1 METFVWLAEAEGGF
15 AFNPDPLG
23 TNLVNL
29 IIVIGVLYY
38 FGRGFLGKIL
48 SDRRNTIET
57 DIKDAEQKASQA
69 EAQLKAAN
77 ADLEQAQAQAKRIV
91 ADAQE
96 RAKAVKA
103 QIMDETRAEVERL
116 KASSAQELQSDE
128 SRAMA
133 QLRQRAVSLA
143 VEKAQ
148 TYLRDRLSA
157 EDQQKIIDRSISQI
171 GGQR

>member
-1 METFVWLAEAEGGF
+1 METFVWLAEAEGGLGV
-15 AFNPDPLG
+15 NPDLFG
-23 TNLVNL
+23 SNLINL

-48 SDRRNTIET
+48 SERRNTIET
-57 DIKDAEQKASQA
+57 DIKEAEQKASQA

-103 QIMDETRAEVERL
+103 QIMDETRAEIERL
-116 KASSAQELQSDE
+116 KTSSAQELQSDE

-133 QLRQRAVSLA
+133 ELRQRAVNLA
-143 VEKAQ
+143 VEEAR
-148 TYLRDRLSA
+148 TYLRDRLKA
-157 EDQQKIIDRSISQI
+157 EDQQQIIDRSISQI

>member
-1 METFVWLAEAEGGF
+1 MWLAEAEGGLGV
-15 AFNPDPLG
+15 NPDLFG
-23 TNLVNL
+23 SNLINL

-69 EAQLKAAN
+69 EAQLKTAN

-103 QIMDETRAEVERL
+103 QIMDETRAEIERL
-116 KASSAQELQSDE
+116 KTSSAQELQSDE

-133 QLRQRAVSLA
+133 QLRQRAVNLA
-143 VEKAQ
+143 IEEAR
-148 TYLRDRLSA
+148 TYLRDRLNA
-157 EDQQKIIDRSISQI
+157 EDQQQIIDRSISQI

>member
-15 AFNPDPLG
+15 AFNPDLFG
-23 TNLVNL
+23 SNLINL

-48 SDRRNTIET
+48 SERRNTIET
-57 DIKDAEQKASQA
+57 DIKEAEQKASKA
-69 EAQLKAAN
+69 EADLKTAQAN
-77 ADLEQAQAQAKRIV
+77 LEQAQAQAERILAEAKERSETVKR
-91 ADAQE
+91 
-96 RAKAVKA
+96 
-103 QIMDETRAEVERL
+103 QIQDETRAEIERL

-133 QLRQRAVSLA
+133 QLRQRAVELA
-143 VEKAQ
+143 VDEAQ
-148 TYLRDRLSA
+148 TYLRDRLNS
-157 EDQQKIIDRSISQI
+157 EDQQKIIDRSISLI

>member
-15 AFNPDPLG
+15 AFNLDLFG
-23 TNLVNL
+23 SNLINL

-48 SDRRNTIET
+48 SERRSTIET
-57 DIKDAEQKASQA
+57 EIRDAEQKASKAQA
-69 EAQLKAAN
+69 DLKTAN
-77 ADLEQAQAQAKRIV
+77 ADLEQAQAQAKRILS
-91 ADAQE
+91 DAQE
-96 RAKAVKA
+96 RAEAVKA
-103 QIMDETRAEVERL
+103 QIMDETRAEIERL
-116 KASSAQELQSDE
+116 KTSSAQELQSDE

-143 VEKAQ
+143 VEEAQ
-148 TYLRDRLSA
+148 NYLRDRLDS
-157 EDQQKIIDRSISQI
+157 EDQQKIIDRSISLI

>member
-1 METFVWLAEAEGGF
+1 MWLAEAEGGLGV
-15 AFNPDPLG
+15 NPDLFG
-23 TNLVNL
+23 SNLINL

-48 SDRRNTIET
+48 SERRNTIET

-103 QIMDETRAEVERL
+103 QIMDETRAEIERL
-116 KASSAQELQSDE
+116 KTSSAQELQSDE

-133 QLRQRAVSLA
+133 QLRQRAVNLA
-143 VEKAQ
+143 IEEAR
-148 TYLRDRLSA
+148 TYLRDRLNA
-157 EDQQKIIDRSISQI
+157 EDQQQIIDRSISQI

>member
-1 METFVWLAEAEGGF
+1 MWLAEAEGGLGV
-15 AFNPDPLG
+15 NPDLFG
-23 TNLVNL
+23 SNLINL

-48 SDRRNTIET
+48 SERRNTIET
-57 DIKDAEQKASQA
+57 DIKEAEQKASQA

-103 QIMDETRAEVERL
+103 QIMDETRAEIERL
-116 KASSAQELQSDE
+116 KTSSAQELQSDE

-133 QLRQRAVSLA
+133 ELRQRAVNLA
-143 VEKAQ
+143 VEEAR
-148 TYLRDRLSA
+148 TYLRDRLKA
-157 EDQQKIIDRSISQI
+157 EDQQQIIDRSISQI